1 MKPGDHMT
9 ATNQSDRKRIIGYW
23 ILTALICLPMIVGGV
38 ADMLQTEQTL
48 EIIRRLGYPDYFLVM
63 LGVAKLLG
71 VAAVLAPGL
80 RRIKEW
86 AYAGFA
92 FDLVAAIVSHAAV
105 GDPIADT
112 VMPAVLFLILAGSYV
127 LRPDSRRLPD

>member
-1 MKPGDHMT
+1 MIDTSHG
-9 ATNQSDRKRIIGYW
+9 DRKRIIGYW
-23 ILTALICLPMIVGGV
+23 ILTALICLPMTLGGV
-38 ADMLQTEQTL
+38 VDMLQAEQAL

-92 FDLVAAIVSHAAV
+92 FDLVAATVSHAAV
-105 GDPIADT
+105 GDPIADSI
-112 VMPAVLFLILAGSYV
+112 VPAVLFLILAGSYV
-127 LRPDSRRLPD
+127 LRPASRRLPD

>member
-1 MKPGDHMT
+1 MAD
-9 ATNQSDRKRIIGYW
+9 TNHSDRKRIVGYW
-23 ILTALICLPMIVGGV
+23 ILTALICLPMAMGGV
-38 ADMLQTEQTL
+38 MDTLQTEEAL
-48 EIIRRLGYPDYFLVM
+48 EITRRLGYPDYFLVM

-105 GDPIADT
+105 GDPIVDSA
-112 VMPAVLFLILAGSYV
+112 MPAGLFLVLAGSYI
-127 LRPDSRRLPD
+127 LRPVSRRLPD

>member
-1 MKPGDHMT
+1 MT
-9 ATNQSDRKRIIGYW
+9 NTSHSDRKRIIGYW
-23 ILTALICLPMIVGGV
+23 ILTALICLPMALGGV
-38 ADMLQTEQTL
+38 VDMLQTEQAL
-48 EIIRRLGYPDYFLVM
+48 EITRHLGYPDYFLVM

-105 GDPIADT
+105 GDPIADS
-112 VMPAVLFLILAGSYV
+112 VMPGVLFLILAGSYA
-127 LRPDSRRLPD
+127 LRPVSRRLPE